1 LRGLPEIVEHD
12 RITGEDCFIARAHVR
27 RVVEIKPEGYQM
39 SSRAI
44 VQLAAAIAVYAVS
57 TASMAQNC
65 MQYPEG
71 RERFNCA
78 KQKHPALQ
86 DKLERCKDQARQ
98 MGLTPGKGDPN
109 DVRGFVRGC
118 MHRPG

>member
-1 LRGLPEIVEHD
+1 
-12 RITGEDCFIARAHVR
+12 
-27 RVVEIKPEGYQM
+27 M

-44 VQLAAAIAVYAVS
+44 VKIAAAIALCAVS

-71 RERFNCA
+71 PARFKCA
-78 KQKHPALQ
+78 NQKHPALQ
-86 DKLERCKDQARQ
+86 DKLERCKEQARQ